1 MSAEADPP
9 VTGQSAQ
16 SGQTSQADA
25 SHGREEIT
33 TERLIFFSDAVV
45 AIAITLLA
53 FALPVPTGS
62 HADSMLRSFS
72 HHESAYLAFVI
83 SFLVIGSHW
92 RSHHRLFRSVER
104 LDPAV
109 TTLNMTWLFLIIIQP
124 FATRVLGG
132 NGYFPLSFSFYA
144 VIQVATL
151 LCFLQMSR
159 LMRRLRATPD
169 ATDNDLR
176 LFTFVALFA
185 VSIPLSFV
193 TTWAYLCWLAAPF
206 ISKAEDRWLSRREAG
221 KSQDEG

>member
-9 VTGQSAQ
+9 VTGQT
-16 SGQTSQADA
+16 GQTGEPEE
-25 SHGREEIT
+25 GRGTEEIT

-53 FALPVPTGS
+53 FALPVPTGNS
-62 HADSMLRSFS
+62 ARAMLHSFS

-109 TTLNMTWLFLIIIQP
+109 TTLNMAWLFLIIIQP

-132 NGYFPLSFSFYA
+132 NGYFPISFSFYA

-151 LCFLQMSR
+151 LCFLQMAR
-159 LMRRLRATPD
+159 LMQRLRAERGSADSHTR
-169 ATDNDLR
+169 TLI
-176 LFTFVALFA
+176 FVALFA

-193 TTWAYLCWLAAPF
+193 THLAYLCWLAAPF
-206 ISKAEDRWLSRREAG
+206 VSKALERRLSRRKAEA
-221 KSQDEG
+221 E

>member
-9 VTGQSAQ
+9 VTGQS
-16 SGQTSQADA
+16 GQTEQPDTG
-25 SHGREEIT
+25 HGREEIT

-53 FALPVPTGS
+53 FALPVPTGPN
-62 HADSMLRSFS
+62 ARSMLQSFA
-72 HHESAYLAFVI
+72 HHDIAYLAFVI

-109 TTLNMTWLFLIIIQP
+109 TTLNMIWLFLIVVQP

-132 NGYFPLSFSFYA
+132 NGDFGLSFSFYA
-144 VIQVATL
+144 VVQVATL
-151 LCFLQMSR
+151 LCFLQMT
-159 LMRRLRATPD
+159 LVMQRLRAEPAAPGSHT
-169 ATDNDLR
+169 R
-176 LFTFVALFA
+176 VWIFVALFA

-193 TTWAYLCWLAAPF
+193 THFAYLCWLAAPF
-206 ISKAEDRWLSRREAG
+206 ASKAEERWRSRRQA
-221 KSQDEG
+221 DEE